1 MNSIKIIKQ
10 TINYWYFSLLAG
22 ILLVGVGLWAI
33 IFPRHSI
40 IAVAIVFALTFLIVG
55 LFETVF
61 AISNREGMINWGW
74 GLALGIINLLIGILL
89 LAHPGISALTLA
101 FYVGFVI
108 LFQSIGAIII
118 SFDLKN
124 YRILQWGNLLAMG
137 ILGLIF
143 AFLLLL
149 NPNFTNVVIVIFLG
163 LSLIIDGVISVY
175 SSLKLKKIKS
185 KANKFSSDLT
195 SRYEALEKEIED
207 IFKED

>member
-61 AISNREGMINWGW
+61 AISNRKGMINWGW

-89 LAHPGISALTLA
+89 LANPGISALTLA
-101 FYVGFVI
+101 FYADFVI
-108 LFQSIGAIII
+108 LFQSLSAIII
-118 SFDLKN
+118 AFDLKN
-124 YRILQWGNLLAMG
+124 YRILQWGNLFALGMT
-137 ILGLIF
+137 GLII
-143 AFLLLL
+143 AILLLL
-149 NPNFTNVVIVIFLG
+149 NPNFTNVVIVVFLG
-163 LSLIIDGVISVY
+163 LSLIIDGVISIY
-175 SSLKLKKIKS
+175 FSLKLKQIKS
-185 KANKFSSDLT
+185 LAKKASSDLIQ
-195 SRYEALEKEIED
+195 RYEAIEKEIEN
-207 IFKED
+207 IFKGE